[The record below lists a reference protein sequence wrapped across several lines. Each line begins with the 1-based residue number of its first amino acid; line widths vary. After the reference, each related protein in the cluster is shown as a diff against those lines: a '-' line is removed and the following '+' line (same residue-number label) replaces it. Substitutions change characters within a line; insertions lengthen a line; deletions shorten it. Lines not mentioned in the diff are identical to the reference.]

1 MKVISTKR
9 RFSLTLFLALAL
21 VVGLPVLAL
30 LQYRLLGRVSENERE
45 RMQNNLRASAA
56 KFTQDFDREVT
67 RAFLFFQ
74 PPASTPAE
82 KMWTGYSDRYARWF
96 DSAPYPQLVSRVYRV
111 EGKESDPLSLS
122 VFNPSSRQFESTE
135 WPDEF
140 ADIRSRLQQ
149 GREQVKEMRALRSFK
164 LLLPGDGKQNPNA
177 SVGTSLMLRSF
188 SGPIEEH
195 IPALVL
201 QVFSIDEESRIEA
214 DFKKI
219 IVRFDLDYL
228 RDEMMPRL
236 ARRHFATGENLDY
249 KLSIISRSEPQR
261 VIYQSD
267 PDISFEDLSSS
278 DAQAEMFALRLD
290 EIENLAQESFDHNAP
305 PKGNSRQQ
313 IISDRVAVQVVNPAA
328 RSLKLPGREGQW
340 QLIIKHRGGSLE
352 AVVAGA
358 RRKNLTV
365 SLGVLALLAVSIALI
380 IISSRRAERLARQ
393 QMEFVAGVSHELRT
407 PLAVIRAAGENLSDG
422 VIAEGEQVRRY
433 GALIAS
439 EGRRLT
445 EMVEQALEFSGIQS
459 GRKTYQMSPARI
471 DEIIAEAMAASQAMI
486 KEGGFEI
493 EKDIQSGLP
502 MIAADRAALSRA
514 IQNLLSN
521 AVKYSGENRWI
532 RIRAS
537 SDERQVSIAIED
549 RGMGIEA
556 ADLPHIFEPFHRGR
570 APLAAQ
576 IHGNGLGLSLVRH
589 IITAHGGEVGV
600 ESKAGS
606 GSSFTLRLPAVAS
619 DSEQTPDSY
628 EHAYSAH

>member
-1 MKVISTKR
+1 
-9 RFSLTLFLALAL
+9 
-21 VVGLPVLAL
+21 
-30 LQYRLLGRVSENERE
+30 
-45 RMQNNLRASAA
+45 
-56 KFTQDFDREVT
+56 
-67 RAFLFFQ
+67 
-74 PPASTPAE
+74 
-82 KMWTGYSDRYARWF
+82 
-96 DSAPYPQLVSRVYRV
+96 
-111 EGKESDPLSLS
+111 
-122 VFNPSSRQFESTE
+122 
-135 WPDEF
+135 
-140 ADIRSRLQQ
+140 
-149 GREQVKEMRALRSFK
+149 
-164 LLLPGDGKQNPNA
+164 
-177 SVGTSLMLRSF
+177 
-188 SGPIEEH
+188 
-195 IPALVL
+195 
-201 QVFSIDEESRIEA
+201 
-214 DFKKI
+214 
-219 IVRFDLDYL
+219 
-228 RDEMMPRL
+228 
-236 ARRHFATGENLDY
+236 
-249 KLSIISRSEPQR
+249 
-261 VIYQSD
+261 
-267 PDISFEDLSSS
+267 
-278 DAQAEMFALRLD
+278 
-290 EIENLAQESFDHNAP
+290 
-305 PKGNSRQQ
+305 
-313 IISDRVAVQVVNPAA
+313 
-328 RSLKLPGREGQW
+328 
-340 QLIIKHRGGSLE
+340 LIIKHRGGSLE